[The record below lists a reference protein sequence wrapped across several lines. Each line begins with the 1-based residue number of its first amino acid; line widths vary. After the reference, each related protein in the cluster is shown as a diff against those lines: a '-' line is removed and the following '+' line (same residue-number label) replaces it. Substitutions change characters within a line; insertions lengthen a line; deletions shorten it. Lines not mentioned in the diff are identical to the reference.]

1 MCYNVTMLNTK
12 YYNEFFEIGQQ
23 KINFSFFELNLPD
36 DDPVYTL
43 KKVLEDIDFTGL
55 TARYSS
61 KGRTGYNPIMMY
73 AIVTYANMMGIRS
86 VDRIVELCERDL
98 AFIWLAKGQQPKRDA
113 FYDFIDK
120 RLTTEVL
127 NDLHYQFIRRL
138 EKEGLITLKELFIDG
153 TKIEANAN
161 RYTFVWRGTIN
172 YHLAGLLDTIDGLYN
187 EYNALITS
195 NGYDVKYEVGE
206 AIMFVIEGMD
216 KVREIIEKNRKRKLT
231 KHKKLANNKR
241 IEINNCSPLELL
253 KLQENLAKI
262 SNGEGITFVTGKGQR
277 KSDIQKLYEQIEE
290 CGQRLMKYKEC
301 FEIMGKDRNS
311 YSKTDMEATFMR
323 MKEDHMLNG
332 QLKPAY
338 NVQVAVEN
346 YFIIHTYVSCDRTDY
361 NTLIPVLNNPASV
374 SLLSGVWK
382 PQIRFLGNHHSGDG
396 NH

>member
-1 MCYNVTMLNTK
+1 MANDNHLFSVTCYNVTMQK
-12 YYNEFFEIGQQ
+12 QDYYNEFFEIGQQ

-73 AIVTYANMMGIRS
+73 AIVTYANMLGIRS

-98 AFIWLAKGQQPKRDA
+98 AFIWLAKGQKPKRDA

-120 RLTTEVL
+120 RLAPEIL
-127 NDLHYQFIRRL
+127 ENLHYQFIRKL

-195 NGYDVKYEVGE
+195 NGYDVKYEICE
-206 AIMFVIEGMD
+206 AVMFVIEGMD

-253 KLQENLAKI
+253 KLQENLVKI
-262 SNGEGITFVTGKGQR
+262 ANGEGITFVTGKGQR

-290 CGQRLMKYKEC
+290 CGQHLMKYKEC

-311 YSKTDMEATFMR
+311 YSKTDIEATFMR
-323 MKEDHMLNG
+323 MKEDYMKNG
-332 QLKPAY
+332 
-338 NVQVAVEN
+338 
-346 YFIIHTYVSCDRTDY
+346 
-361 NTLIPVLNNPASV
+361 
-374 SLLSGVWK
+374 
-382 PQIRFLGNHHSGDG
+382 
-396 NH
+396 